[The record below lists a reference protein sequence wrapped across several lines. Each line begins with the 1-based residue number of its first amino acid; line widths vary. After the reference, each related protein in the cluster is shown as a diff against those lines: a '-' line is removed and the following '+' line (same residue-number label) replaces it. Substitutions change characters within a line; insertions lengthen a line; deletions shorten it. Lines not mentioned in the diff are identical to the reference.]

1 MLEAVDLNGR
11 RTDIGWGIRGA
22 LAPAQ
27 RPLNWLRLRYGSLG
41 SRSHAPSARITAQV
55 LRVSARWGIQRHY
68 LSPLAR
74 EHPCRSTHR
83 SLPLIRNRPSFG
95 AADDRK
101 LTQRAA
107 QP

>member
-11 RTDIGWGIRGA
+11 RTDIGWRIRGA

-55 LRVSARWGIQRHY
+55 LRVSAGWGFQRRY

-74 EHPCRSTHR
+74 EHPCRSTEEK
-83 SLPLIRNRPSFG
+83 STSDRPRPRPPCG
-95 AADDRK
+95 R
-101 LTQRAA
+101 
-107 QP
+107 